1 MKVLLDMNLSP
12 RWRTLLEREHIEAV
26 HWSAVGPVGAEDAEI
41 MAYAAKHD
49 CVVLSQDLD
58 FSTILAATS
67 GSKPSVV
74 QLRSDNLD
82 PDVIGPKVISALRQ
96 LDSELNAGAVVSV
109 DPQGTRMRLLP
120 LRPKD

>member
-1 MKVLLDMNLSP
+1 LEQKTRRSWLTP
-12 RWRTLLEREHIEAV
+12 R
-26 HWSAVGPVGAEDAEI
+26 S
-41 MAYAAKHD
+41 M
-49 CVVLSQDLD
+49 
-58 FSTILAATS
+58 

-82 PDVIGPKVISALRQ
+82 PDAIGPKVISALRQ

>member
-1 MKVLLDMNLSP
+1 MIASC
-12 RWRTLLEREHIEAV
+12 
-26 HWSAVGPVGAEDAEI
+26 SQ
-41 MAYAAKHD
+41 
-49 CVVLSQDLD
+49 QDLD

-96 LDSELNAGAVVSV
+96 LDSELNAGAVLSV